1 MPLRCVCLYAQT
13 ADYGVQAVI
22 SWLLAEA
29 YPGETVSMVAE
40 EDAKDLTG
48 EANVGTLQRLVAVV
62 NECLEQ
68 GPRLGI
74 TPPARP
80 LTAVEILASISRG
93 NSPGGAE
100 GRHWVLDPVDG
111 TLGFVRQDQYAIALA
126 LIDEGQLTLGV
137 LGCPNF
143 PRRAGWLRHPH
154 RFLRLAEKLFPPED
168 EGEAWTRGVVMKAQR
183 GQGAFMEPLLLG
195 IQDAEEGYTTG
206 PGEGA
211 AQGGGVGG
219 NVTRKGME
227 VKVSA
232 VDDPVAAVFC
242 EPVEKANSNQGLTG
256 QLAVSLGMT

>member
-1 MPLRCVCLYAQT
+1 
-13 ADYGVQAVI
+13 
-22 SWLLAEA
+22 
-29 YPGETVSMVAE
+29 MVAE

-93 NSPGGAE
+93 SSPGGPQ

-126 LIDEGQLTLGV
+126 LIEEGQLTLGV

-154 RFLRLAEKLFPPED
+154 RFLRLAEKLFPPEGD
-168 EGEAWTRGVVMKAQR
+168 EEAWTRGVVMKAQR

-195 IQDAEEGYTTG
+195 IQDAEDGYTTG

-211 AQGGGVGG
+211 GKGGLGAAGPA
-219 NVTRKGME
+219 TAKGKGLE

-232 VDDPVAAVFC
+232 VNDPVAAVFC